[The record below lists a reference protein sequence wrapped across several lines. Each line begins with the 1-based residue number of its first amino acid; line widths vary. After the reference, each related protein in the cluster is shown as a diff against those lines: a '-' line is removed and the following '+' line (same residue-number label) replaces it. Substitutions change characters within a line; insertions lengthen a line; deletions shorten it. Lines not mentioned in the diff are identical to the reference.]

1 MNWRDNVKQNEFQ
14 SQSDYNYQQS
24 EENPKTAED
33 TAQWIHIWFHESSVS
48 ETFFY
53 SPGNYMIQ
61 TWKEEESKPKK
72 EK

>member
-33 TAQWIHIWFHESSVS
+33 TAQ
-48 ETFFY
+48 
-53 SPGNYMIQ
+53 
-61 TWKEEESKPKK
+61 
-72 EK
+72 